1 MLRRPLFS
9 VILATYNRGRHLIPT
24 IESVLQQTCSDFELL
39 VVGDGCTDETEQVV
53 RAFKAK
59 NIRWVNLATNQGSQS
74 FPNNEGLKQARG
86 RWICYL
92 GHDDIWAPDHL
103 ARLADV
109 IAEDKPDFAISGCIF
124 HGPAGSDVYY
134 ITGLFDHTDA
144 ARRHFFPPS
153 SIAHRRKV
161 TLRIGAWRGPHTIA
175 MPVDVDLLLRAVRAG
190 LRFAS
195 TGQITVHKF
204 AAGHRY
210 LSYLRPNADEQRTL
224 LASFDENQDE
234 HVEHIIAIA
243 KRKGHFMAMQYPDDY
258 ALYEK
263 GQLFRVN
270 RRSKG
275 ISLPP
280 LQPLKERAVI
290 AQSDDPR
297 GLDWHQ
303 LEHGDRPFRW
313 SGPNPRPKIL
323 IPYTGH
329 RAHIALQIVALAPD
343 AKPHNLTVAVGN
355 DPVNHTVAVDADSTL
370 WLRFDAPL
378 SQADYTVIT
387 LHTPAMFC
395 PHAING
401 SADKRRLGLAAADMI
416 LEPC

>member
-9 VILATYNRGRHLIPT
+9 IILATYNRGRHLIPT

-53 RAFKAK
+53 RSFKST
-59 NIRWVNLATNQGSQS
+59 NIRWINLATNQGSQS
-74 FPNNEGLKQARG
+74 FPNNEGLSQARG

-103 ARLADV
+103 ERLAAV
-109 IAEDKPDFAISGCIF
+109 IESDKPDFAISGCIF
-124 HGPAGSDVYY
+124 HGPADSDVYY
-134 ITGLFDHTDA
+134 ITGLFEHTDA
-144 ARRHFFPPS
+144 ARHHFFPPS

-161 TLRIGAWRGPHTIA
+161 IRRIGTWPDPHAIA

-195 TGQITVHKF
+195 TGRITVHKF
-204 AAGHRY
+204 GAGHRY
-210 LSYLRPNADEQRTL
+210 LSYLRPNADEQHAI
-224 LASFDENQDE
+224 LASFDEDSEERVQR
-234 HVEHIIAIA
+234 IIDTS
-243 KRKGHFMAMQYPDDY
+243 KREGHFMAMQYSDDY
-258 ALYEK
+258 AIYEK
-263 GQLFRVN
+263 GQLFQSN

-280 LQPLKERAVI
+280 LQPLTERTVI
-290 AQSDDPR
+290 KQSDDPR

-329 RAHIALQIVALAPD
+329 HAHIALQIVALAPD
-343 AKPHNLTVAVGN
+343 AKPQDLSISAGN
-355 DPVNHTVAVDADSTL
+355 EPVTHTAKVDADGTL
-370 WLRFDAPL
+370 WLCFDASLNP
-378 SQADYTVIT
+378 SDYTVIT
-387 LHTPAMFC
+387 LHTPLMFC
-395 PHAING
+395 PHNLNG
-401 SADKRRLGLAAADMI
+401 SADKRRLGLAVADMI
-416 LEPC
+416 LEPH